1 MPGPQP
7 VPENLCEL
15 RNIVADISHAANRSP
30 FVQAQTKKK
39 LSGRLGQL
47 DAECSQIVTL
57 TRLAH
62 RAASESANVLLSRIR
77 FFEALDDRI
86 RQILALRERFVDSR
100 KTFREK
106 PTRLLAGSIRDG
118 KLCIILCPCQ
128 GSRLSTAR
136 GHAHEGMFSDLKP
149 LFDQIDEYYK
159 EVNVSL
165 LAEERRL
172 KAIRRSLRV
181 TPDDRLRW
189 EHIRDA
195 CREASRLLAAE
206 DNHTQPQPHPHH
218 SSSFVPSDRP
228 PPPPVP
234 HTGTPQQ
241 QPNNNNNN
249 NNNNKAASNMRAL
262 TQTVAAARDRLR
274 QTHANIA
281 PLTHHP
287 QTDLLRLMSEYENG
301 EKTCRQRISEVLEF
315 SERFI
320 HSFAEVPALDDFRD
334 HLLPAAAASSS
345 YVLREVA
352 TDVRNTSKSSAGHVC
367 RLVLTRVS
375 ALPPLVPAVQSS
387 LPRPADHFVRF
398 ERCLPMADR
407 STQNLYQ
414 SLHGLVLPLERP
426 EDPKQ
431 GVLRPLT
438 RVQLREEQQIWRGL
452 EEQWA
457 NQL

>member
-1 MPGPQP
+1 MFASIQAYLRGNTAAAGSTDHDAQYETLLPGPQP

-30 FVQAQTKKK
+30 FVQTQTKKK
-39 LSGRLGQL
+39 LSDLRGRL

-57 TRLAH
+57 TRLAY

-77 FFEALDDRI
+77 FFEALDERI
-86 RQILALRERFVDSR
+86 RQISALRERFVDSR
-100 KTFREK
+100 RTFREK
-106 PTRLLAGSIRDG
+106 PTKLLAGSIRDA
-118 KLCIILCPCQ
+118 K
-128 GSRLSTAR
+128 
-136 GHAHEGMFSDLKP
+136 GHAHEGMFSDLEP
-149 LFDQIDEYYK
+149 LFDQIDDYYK

-195 CREASRLLAAE
+195 CREASRLLAVE
-206 DNHTQPQPHPHH
+206 ESDTIQTHPH
-218 SSSFVPSDRP
+218 SSSFAPSDRP
-228 PPPPVP
+228 PPPSVP
-234 HTGTPQQ
+234 HTGTPQP
-241 QPNNNNNN
+241 QPPP
-249 NNNNKAASNMRAL
+249 NNNKAASNMRAL
-262 TQTVAAARDRLR
+262 AQTVAAARDRLR

-301 EKTCRQRISEVLEF
+301 ERTCRQRIGEVLEF

-334 HLLPAAAASSS
+334 LLLPAAAASSS
-345 YVLREVA
+345 HVLREVA
-352 TDVRNTSKSSAGHVC
+352 ADVRNTM
-367 RLVLTRVS
+367 
-375 ALPPLVPAVQSS
+375 PAVQGS

-398 ERCLPMADR
+398 ERCLPMADK

>member
-1 MPGPQP
+1 MRGNTAAAGSNHDAYEALLPGPQP

-15 RNIVADISHAANRSP
+15 RNIVADIFHAANKSP
-30 FVQAQTKKK
+30 FVQAQTKQK
-39 LSGRLGQL
+39 LSDHLGQL
-47 DAECSQIVTL
+47 DAECSQIATL
-57 TRLAH
+57 AGLAH
-62 RAASESANVLLSRIR
+62 RAASGSADVLLSRIR

-86 RQILALRERFVDSR
+86 RQISALRERFVDSR

-106 PTRLLAGSIRDG
+106 PTRLLAGSIRDA
-118 KLCIILCPCQ
+118 K
-128 GSRLSTAR
+128 
-136 GHAHEGMFSDLKP
+136 GHAHEGMFSDLRP
-149 LFDQIDEYYK
+149 LFDQIDGYYK

-165 LAEERRL
+165 LAEERRFE
-172 KAIRRSLRV
+172 AIRRSLRV

-195 CREASRLLAAE
+195 CREASRLLAVE
-206 DNHTQPQPHPHH
+206 DSHAPAQPHPHR
-218 SSSFVPSDRP
+218 SSSFAPSNQP
-228 PPPPVP
+228 PPPSISD
-234 HTGTPQQ
+234 TGTSRQRS
-241 QPNNNNNN
+241 NNND
-249 NNNNKAASNMRAL
+249 NKAASNMRAL
-262 TQTVAAARDRLR
+262 ARTVTAARDRLR
-274 QTHANIA
+274 QTHANIV

-301 EKTCRQRISEVLEF
+301 EKTCRLRIGEVLEF

-345 YVLREVA
+345 RVLREVA
-352 TDVRNTSKSSAGHVC
+352 AVIRNTM
-367 RLVLTRVS
+367 
-375 ALPPLVPAVQSS
+375 PAVQNS

-398 ERCLPMADR
+398 ERCLPMADK
-407 STQNLYQ
+407 STQSLYQ

-438 RVQLREEQQIWRGL
+438 RVQLREEQRIWRGL

>member
-1 MPGPQP
+1 
-7 VPENLCEL
+7 
-15 RNIVADISHAANRSP
+15 
-30 FVQAQTKKK
+30 
-39 LSGRLGQL
+39 
-47 DAECSQIVTL
+47 
-57 TRLAH
+57 
-62 RAASESANVLLSRIR
+62 
-77 FFEALDDRI
+77 
-86 RQILALRERFVDSR
+86 
-100 KTFREK
+100 
-106 PTRLLAGSIRDG
+106 
-118 KLCIILCPCQ
+118 
-128 GSRLSTAR
+128 
-136 GHAHEGMFSDLKP
+136 MFSDLKP
-149 LFDQIDEYYK
+149 FFDQIDEYYK

-172 KAIRRSLRV
+172 KAIRSSLRV

-206 DNHTQPQPHPHH
+206 DNHTEAQPHLHH
-218 SSSFVPSDRP
+218 SSSFAPFDRSP
-228 PPPPVP
+228 LPPVP
-234 HTGTPQQ
+234 HTVTPQQ
-241 QPNNNNNN
+241 QQ
-249 NNNNKAASNMRAL
+249 NNNKAASNMRAL
-262 TQTVAAARDRLR
+262 AQTVVTARDRLR
-274 QTHANIA
+274 QTHANIV

-301 EKTCRQRISEVLEF
+301 EKACRQRIGEVLEF

-320 HSFAEVPALDDFRD
+320 HSFPEVPTLDDFRD

-345 YVLREVA
+345 HVLREVA
-352 TDVRNTSKSSAGHVC
+352 ADVRSTM
-367 RLVLTRVS
+367 
-375 ALPPLVPAVQSS
+375 PAVQSS

-407 STQNLYQ
+407 STQSLYQ

-438 RVQLREEQQIWRGL
+438 RVQLREEQGIWRGL

>member
-1 MPGPQP
+1 MMFANIQAYLRGNTAAAGSTHDADETLLPGPQP

-39 LSGRLGQL
+39 LSDLRGRL

-86 RQILALRERFVDSR
+86 RQISALRERFVDSR

-106 PTRLLAGSIRDG
+106 PTKLLAGSIRDA
-118 KLCIILCPCQ
+118 K
-128 GSRLSTAR
+128 
-136 GHAHEGMFSDLKP
+136 GHTHEGMFSDLKP

-172 KAIRRSLRV
+172 NAIRRSLRV

-195 CREASRLLAAE
+195 CREASRLLAVDE
-206 DNHTQPQPHPHH
+206 SHTHPHH
-218 SSSFVPSDRP
+218 SSSFAPTDRP
-228 PPPPVP
+228 PPPSVP
-234 HTGTPQQ
+234 FTGAPQQ
-241 QPNNNNNN
+241 QPPPI
-249 NNNNKAASNMRAL
+249 NNKAASNMRAL
-262 TQTVAAARDRLR
+262 AQTVAAARDRLR

-301 EKTCRQRISEVLEF
+301 EKTCRQRVAEVLEF

-345 YVLREVA
+345 HVLREVA
-352 TDVRNTSKSSAGHVC
+352 ADVRNTM
-367 RLVLTRVS
+367 
-375 ALPPLVPAVQSS
+375 PAVQNS

-398 ERCLPMADR
+398 ERCLPMADG

-438 RVQLREEQQIWRGL
+438 RVQLREEQRTWRGL